1 MDSVDFAFAVSVPEG
16 QGIIGL
22 VKGRKTFCSCSYGLM
37 IPSACLLTCIWLAP
51 LVSLPLAGQ
60 SLVKPDHPFLFSTLA
75 QSSRSL
81 QRLCLVFGSA

>member
-1 MDSVDFAFAVSVPEG
+1 M
-16 QGIIGL
+16 
-22 VKGRKTFCSCSYGLM
+22 
-37 IPSACLLTCIWLAP
+37 ACLLTCIWLAR

-60 SLVKPDHPFLFSTLA
+60 SLVKPDHPFLFGTLA